1 MNPRTTR
8 RQFLRI
14 ASLTGIGLVSAV
26 AQTKLPN
33 EKLNIAC
40 IGAGNRG
47 WTNVR
52 AVSDENIVALCD
64 VDERMIDRAAEQF
77 PDARQWTDFR
87 RMFDKMHREID
98 AVVVSTPDHTHAS
111 ATLAALRLGK
121 HVYWVYSG
129 GVFGGHIT
137 DFGSMPSPGLL
148 LSVACGLHRRTIHG
162 PFL

>member
-77 PDARQWTDFR
+77 PDARQWTDF
-87 RMFDKMHREID
+87 
-98 AVVVSTPDHTHAS
+98 
-111 ATLAALRLGK
+111 
-121 HVYWVYSG
+121 

-162 PFL
+162 PFLTRIAKWSPGRRIS